1 MSVEHS
7 TLTGS
12 DLHEP
17 KGIASASTGQVY
29 IANGSGSGT
38 WTAHHNKCVL
48 TVQLANISVAS
59 SCYIATPIA
68 GTISKIYS
76 VISAAITGGDAII
89 TSKLGSTALTNG
101 AITIANGSAI
111 AAEDNCTPTANN
123 TVTVGQ
129 AITLT
134 SDGGST
140 NTSIG
145 TFTIEITPS

>member
-17 KGIASASTGQVY
+17 KGVASASTGQVY
-29 IANGSGSGT
+29 IANGSGSGA
-38 WTAHHNKCVL
+38 WTAHHNTCVL
-48 TVQLANISVAS
+48 TVQLANISAAS
-59 SCYIATPIA
+59 SCYVATPIA
-68 GTISKIYS
+68 GTITKIYS

-101 AITIANGSAI
+101 AITIANGSGI
-111 AAEDNCTPTANN
+111 AAIDNCTPTANH

-145 TFTIEITPS
+145 MFTIVITPS